1 MKLRFALIGLLA
13 IGGLMWAEDVDDSYA
28 ALKDAVEKKDVDAV
42 AKLAPATAKL
52 GAALAAKPQ
61 PSDASAVENW
71 KGRVEF
77 GKEVSSYAEYA
88 LSAIAAGAEPA
99 KTVELVDL
107 LFEVNP
113 KSQYLSTAA
122 PAYLYALGKTGG
134 AAKQLAGAEK
144 ILKGAPANEDALYAL
159 ASGYMSS
166 RPAQAQAYATRLT
179 ATMRAKA
186 KPEGTSEADWDKK
199 KSLVSGSRLLHR
211 RGYRRADAVL
221 EGLRYEPPSRAAV
234 RGNESK
240 HFGYRVFLSW
250 IGELPAREVDGRSA
264 EDAGRSEIQRTI
276 GSHGRPDA
284 GAGAAECVP
293 DQAGIGHA
301 SRPQIISHLT
311 NGM

>member
-42 AKLAPATAKL
+42 AKLAPETAKL
-52 GAALAAKPQ
+52 GVALAAKPQ

-71 KGRVEF
+71 KARVQF

-107 LFEVNP
+107 LLEVNP

-122 PAYLYALGKTGG
+122 PSYLYALGKTGG

-179 ATMRAKA
+179 ATMRTKA

-199 KSLVSGSRLLHR
+199 KSLYLGQ
-211 RGYRRADAVL
+211 GYYIAGATAAQTQSWKDCDTNL
-221 EGLRYEPPSRAAV
+221 RAALPYV
-234 RGNESK
+234 GTNPSISGTVYFYLGLANYQLGKLTGDRPRMQEGQKFSEQSAAMAGPMQAQAQRNASLIK
-240 HFGYRVFLSW
+240 Q
-250 IGELPAREVDGRSA
+250 ELGTPVGR
-264 EDAGRSEIQRTI
+264 R
-276 GSHGRPDA
+276 
-284 GAGAAECVP
+284 
-293 DQAGIGHA
+293 
-301 SRPQIISHLT
+301 
-311 NGM
+311 